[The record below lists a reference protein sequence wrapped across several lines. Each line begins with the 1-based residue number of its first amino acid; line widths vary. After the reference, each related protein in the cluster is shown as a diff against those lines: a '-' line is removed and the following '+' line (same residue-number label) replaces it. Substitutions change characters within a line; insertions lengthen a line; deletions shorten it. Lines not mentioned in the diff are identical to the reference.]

1 MARAGLGFLA
11 GADAAGLPAAVQAE
25 LLGGLERAEAM
36 TAAAR
41 ASVLAAFTAGHGHH
55 ADAAYSARSWLYHR
69 VRVTRGAAAG
79 YVAWA
84 RRADR
89 HGPVVAA
96 MAEDGWL
103 SEPWARTICQWT
115 DKLPEECRDPA
126 DEILLAAARAGV
138 GLAGLAEIFAEI
150 LARAVPADP
159 DEDGRRFGDRSVRL
173 DTTLDGAGVL
183 GGDLTPECAAFVG
196 AVLDALAAPAGAGD
210 DRTREQRY
218 HDGLAEAMRR
228 LLAAG
233 LLPER
238 AGQPVKA
245 LALMSLADLRAM
257 DAGSGFEDAWTE
269 RVRGQWAAARAS
281 AAEGGGTGGAWLD
294 GDSARAMAC
303 DASITPVVTGQAAPG
318 ILEDLVALCV
328 QLAGHGR
335 HCTGSRPDGGDP
347 AGGDPGSTT
356 HPGTGHNGHPGA
368 GHDGSGPPGTANS
381 PGPTNDSPADD
392 GSASLPTLPMT
403 AAAVTAAAATA
414 A

>member
-11 GADAAGLPAAVQAE
+11 GADGAGLPAAVQAE

-84 RRADR
+84 KRADR

-115 DKLPEECRDPA
+115 DKLPDDCRDPA
-126 DEILLAAARAGV
+126 DEILVAAARAGV

-159 DEDGRRFGDRSVRL
+159 GEEGRRFGDRSVRL

-196 AVLDALAAPAGAGD
+196 AVLDALAVPAGAGD

-238 AGQPVKA
+238 AGQPVEA
-245 LALMSLADLRAM
+245 LALMSLADLRLM
-257 DAGSGFEDAWTE
+257 DADSRFEDAWAE
-269 RVRGQWAAARAS
+269 GSGASGPPRARARPR
-281 AAEGGGTGGAWLD
+281 AAG
-294 GDSARAMAC
+294 
-303 DASITPVVTGQAAPG
+303 PAAPG
-318 ILEDLVALCV
+318 WTATAPAPWPATPRSPPSSPARPPPASWRISSPCASGSPARPPLHR
-328 QLAGHGR
+328 QQTGR
-335 HCTGSRPDGGDP
+335 RRSGRRRSGQY
-347 AGGDPGSTT
+347 S
-356 HPGTGHNGHPGA
+356 HPGTGHDGHPGA
-368 GHDGSGPPGTANS
+368 GHDGRGRRAPPTALA
-381 PGPTNDSPADD
+381 PPTTAPPTTVPPA
-392 GSASLPTLPMT
+392 LPTLPMT